1 MTTTPFREL
10 PPPLAMTLSHSS
22 EKSRSVLGQSQLSQS
37 MGHLP
42 DIPLQWQESEDTMG
56 NWLLAK
62 AEEDKLRQE
71 EEKTRQEA
79 LKLEQRK
86 VEQDMLNTS
95 LREGIPP
102 FLIPMFFAGISGG
115 SSPTTCTEMFQN
127 QLAQVHQQQQ
137 QHQNSLQKSQ
147 LSAQAPITTNQL
159 YQTDT
164 RSNQLYQ
171 TDTRSNQQYT
181 GSVLRPLTSNSC
193 SKQMTINGSH
203 LCPKVAKSY
212 QISPASTPRSYQ
224 MSQSKAVK
232 LSRLSGEGI
241 NFDSI
246 VTASGIQNTSEKQ
259 SSPPIHFHY
268 WQPPTTQTEKCCVH
282 QSTNSLGKCK
292 TSSIFT
298 LFQPSSDND
307 SPPKKRK
314 TLKNQLPAP
323 LPTHQQQQQQQR
335 YSTNFSKLNTSILNP
350 PITRQ
355 PSNTKQIGYSLGRE
369 LSDYSEPINN
379 QCNIEKSSH
388 EKISSLPNQAKT
400 STSKKTQLDSLVQS
414 SHSVSNLLEI
424 LEPTRENCQI

>member
-137 QHQNSLQKSQ
+137 QQQHQNSLQKSQ
-147 LSAQAPITTNQL
+147 LSAQAPITT
-159 YQTDT
+159 
-164 RSNQLYQ
+164 NQLYQ

-282 QSTNSLGKCK
+282 QSTNSL
-292 TSSIFT
+292 
-298 LFQPSSDND
+298 DND

-355 PSNTKQIGYSLGRE
+355 PSNTKQIGYSLVRE